1 VELLEIDT
9 KRLLSMQLLRHA
21 VNMTDTTAREELPAR
36 ERLLAAAVEA
46 FAEKGFAAT
55 TTRDIASRAGMSP
68 AAVYVHHDS
77 KESLLYRVSLDGHE
91 HTLRIIT
98 EAAAT
103 TTSPADRVWRMVH
116 SFSLW
121 HADNSRVG
129 RIVQYEYH
137 ALSGEHRAEVA
148 TYRRRIEQ
156 AMQDALTDGVD
167 QGILAV
173 DDIPGTAFALLSLG
187 IDVVRW
193 YEPGG
198 SWTGEGLASLHADLA
213 VKMTRA

>member
-1 VELLEIDT
+1 
-9 KRLLSMQLLRHA
+9 MQSLRHA
-21 VNMTDTTAREELPAR
+21 VNMTKPDPTAR

-77 KESLLYRVSLDGHE
+77 KESLLFRVSLDGHE
-91 HTLRIIT
+91 HALAIIS

-103 TTSPADRVWRMVH
+103 TDLPVERVRRMVH
-116 SFSLW
+116 DFSLW
-121 HADNSRVG
+121 HAEHSRVG

-137 ALSGEHRAEVA
+137 ALTDEHRAEVA
-148 TYRRRIEQ
+148 AYRRRIEQ
-156 AMQDALTDGVD
+156 AMQDALVDGVD
-167 QGILAV
+167 QGVLDV
-173 DDIPGTAFALLSLG
+173 DDVPGTAFALLSLG
-187 IDVVRW
+187 IDLVRW

-198 SWTGEGLASLHADLA
+198 SWTGEALADLHASLALR
-213 VKMTRA
+213 MTRTPSH

>member
-1 VELLEIDT
+1 MHS
-9 KRLLSMQLLRHA
+9 LSHA
-21 VNMTDTTAREELPAR
+21 VNMTEPTACSSTGPPTVPQEPSAR
-36 ERLLAAAVEA
+36 QRLLAAAVEA

-77 KESLLYRVSLDGHE
+77 KESLLHRVSLDGHE
-91 HTLRIIT
+91 HALRIIAD
-98 EAAAT
+98 AAAIPG
-103 TTSPADRVWRMVH
+103 SPADRVHRMVH
-116 SFSLW
+116 DFSLW
-121 HADNSRVG
+121 HADHSRVG

-137 ALSGEHRAEVA
+137 ALTDEHRREIA

-156 AMQDALTDGVD
+156 TMRDALADGVD
-167 QGILAV
+167 QGVLAV
-173 DDIPGTAFALLSLG
+173 EDIPGTAFALLSLG
-187 IDVVRW
+187 IDLVRW
-193 YEPGG
+193 FEPGG